1 MKNFL
6 KDFFKVSSIPVVLAS
21 LCCLSPVILVSLGIA
36 SVSFASSLSDVLY
49 GSYKWYFRAL
59 GLVALFIAYVVY
71 VRRQI
76 GVCTIDEAV
85 RRRNELINKFA
96 LFVIGAVITYVVFL
110 YVIVHYIGVFLKI
123 WE

>member
-1 MKNFL
+1 
-6 KDFFKVSSIPVVLAS
+6 
-21 LCCLSPVILVSLGIA
+21 VSLGIA